1 MSSPPSGPEWA
12 YPLSQRF
19 FTVQRIVRAQMK
31 TRVLLLWLFPAILG
45 VAMFVIQ
52 GSNKDSAHSVSALDR
67 EVLGKKDPV
76 SPATVPLKV
85 HPSNP
90 RYFTDG
96 SGKAI
101 YLTGSHHWNNFL
113 DSGQIGQPVSV
124 FDYSRYLQVLMS
136 HNHNFMR
143 MWAWE
148 GGINH
153 GYVDLFPY
161 ARTGPGTALDG
172 KPKFNLDQFNQIY
185 FERLRSRVVAAQDRG
200 IYVSIML
207 FNGWSVSD
215 HGDGNPWPLHPFNG
229 ANNINGINGITDG
242 SGEREGKEVHTLHLP
257 DITGRQQAYVRK
269 VVDTVNALDN
279 VLYEITNETAMF
291 SKNWQYHM
299 IRFIHNY
306 EATKP
311 KQHPV
316 GMTSFDIN
324 PEEAGR
330 EGATESLLLSPAD
343 WISPCNDGKANYATS
358 PPPASG
364 KKVVLSDTD
373 HFFGIGGDHDWV
385 WKTFTRGLNPIY
397 MDPLDRLTGGQQD
410 PPGAGTARL
419 AMGDTRAYANRMN
432 LAAMIPRSDLCSAT
446 FCLANPGF
454 EYLVY
459 LPFGSHW
466 LEPYIQFLPSYRLR
480 SWIKSL
486 ELFSRTVT
494 VDLGAASKALIV
506 EWFNPITGEITA
518 AGTRTGGGSQD
529 FTAPFRGDA
538 VLYLVTA

>member
-1 MSSPPSGPEWA
+1 M
-12 YPLSQRF
+12 
-19 FTVQRIVRAQMK
+19 QRIVRAQV
-31 TRVLLLWLFPAILG
+31 TAGTLLLWLFAAILG
-45 VAMFVIQ
+45 VAMLVLQ
-52 GSNKDSAHSVSALDR
+52 GNSADSAHSVFAVDR
-67 EVLGKKDPV
+67 KVLGKKEPV
-76 SPATVPLKV
+76 SPATGPLKV

-113 DSGQIGQPVSV
+113 DSGQIGHPVIA
-124 FDYSRYLQVLMS
+124 FDYSRYLEFLMS

-148 GGINH
+148 GGINQN
-153 GYVDLFPY
+153 YVDLFPY

-172 KPKFNLDQFNQIY
+172 QPKFDLDQFNQAY
-185 FERLRSRVVAAQDRG
+185 FARLRSRVVAAQERG

-207 FNGWSVSD
+207 FNGWSIYD
-215 HGDGNPWPLHPFNG
+215 HGYENPWPLHPFHG
-229 ANNINGINGITDG
+229 DNNINGINGNPG
-242 SGEREGKEVHTLHLP
+242 GEGEREGWEVHTLNVP
-257 DITGRQQAYVRK
+257 AITARQQAYIRK
-269 VVDTVNALDN
+269 VIDTVNDLDN
-279 VLYEITNETAMF
+279 VLYEITNETAIF
-291 SKNWQYHM
+291 SKDWQYHM
-299 IRFIHNY
+299 IRFVHTY

-316 GMTSFDIN
+316 GMTSFDTS
-324 PEEAGR
+324 PEDASRDGAIEA
-330 EGATESLLLSPAD
+330 LLSSPAD
-343 WISPCNDGKANYATS
+343 CISPSNDRMANYATS

-373 HFFGIGGDHDWV
+373 HFFGIGGDHNWV

-397 MDPLDRLTGGQQD
+397 MDPLDFLTGGQQD

-432 LAAMIPRSDLCSAT
+432 LAAMIPRSDLCSTT
-446 FCLANPGF
+446 FCLADPGF

-459 LPFGSHW
+459 VPFGSHW
-466 LEPYIQFLPSYRLR
+466 LEPYIQLLPSYRLR

-494 VDLGAASKALIV
+494 VDLGAASKALTV

-518 AGTRTGGGSQD
+518 TGTRTGGRSQN

-538 VLYLVTA
+538 VLYLVAA